1 MSAVGLNGPP
11 LRVGIVG
18 YGMMGKAHSYGY
30 RVAPLLRQLPVTPVV
45 TVMSGRDAAAVAAA
59 ASAYGVPET
68 VTDWRKLISRDDVDV
83 VDICTPPG
91 THAQIAIEA
100 AAAGKAVLCEKPL
113 ALTYREAAAAL
124 TAVTTAGVHNAVG
137 FNYRRLPA
145 IALMRRMIAEGAVGE
160 IRLWRATWLSDEFA
174 DPATPWDWRFDR
186 AMGGTTIADL
196 GSHLIDMA
204 LCMAGPVDGVCAQAT
219 TFTTERPRDGTA
231 PAAEGGQMSRVTVDD
246 AASALIRF
254 ESGAL
259 GTMEV
264 ARAAV
269 RRPCDFTVEVNGSRG
284 TLVFSYARL
293 NELWYGGADDDIRL
307 YGMRRIRAE
316 HPSHP
321 YAAQWWP
328 IGQGVGYGSSFA
340 NQAADLLCGWP
351 EEPWAPGFAD
361 GAAVQAVCDAMET
374 SAASGRWVKIS
385 EVTSRYGDS

>member
-1 MSAVGLNGPP
+1 VSGLESPPP
-11 LRVGIVG
+11 LGVGIVG

-30 RVAPLLRQLPVTPVV
+30 RVAPLLRRLPVTPVV
-45 TVMSGRDAAAVAAA
+45 TVMSGRDAGAVAAA
-59 ASAYGVPET
+59 AAAYGIPDT
-68 VTDWRKLISRDDVDV
+68 VADWRELISRDDVDL

-91 THAQIAIEA
+91 THAQIAQAA

-113 ALTYREAAAAL
+113 ALSYAEAAAAL
-124 TAVTTAGVHNAVG
+124 AAVTRAGVHNAVG

-145 IALMRRMIAEGAVGE
+145 VALMRRMIAEGAVGE
-160 IRLWRATWLSDEFA
+160 IRLWRATWLSDEFT

-204 LCMAGPVDGVCAQAT
+204 LCMAGPVDSVCAQAV
-219 TFTTERPRDGTA
+219 TFIGSRASADG
-231 PAAEGGQMSRVTVDD
+231 GGTVPVTVDD
-246 AASALIRF
+246 AASALLRF
-254 ESGAL
+254 ESGAR

-269 RRPCDFTVEVNGSRG
+269 RRPCDFTVEVNGTRG
-284 TLVFSYARL
+284 TLLFSYARL
-293 NELWYGGADDDIRL
+293 NELWYGSTYDDVRL

-340 NQAADLLCGWP
+340 NQAADLLSGWP
-351 EEPWAPGFAD
+351 EEPWTPGFAD

-374 SAASGRWVKIS
+374 SAASGRWVSVS
-385 EVTSRYGDS
+385 EVISAVPPR

>member
-1 MSAVGLNGPP
+1 MSAGGRPA

-18 YGMMGKAHSYGY
+18 YGLMGKAHSYGY
-30 RVAPLLRQLPVTPVV
+30 RVAPLLRRLPVTPVV
-45 TVMSGRDAAAVAAA
+45 TVMSGRDAGAVAAA
-59 ASAYGVPET
+59 AAAYGVPAT
-68 VTDWRKLISRDDVDV
+68 VTDWRELISRDDVDV

-91 THAQIAIEA
+91 THARIAQEA

-113 ALTYREAAAAL
+113 ALTYQEAAAAL
-124 TAVTTAGVHNAVG
+124 AAVTRAGVHNAVG

-174 DPATPWDWRFDR
+174 DPATGWDWRFDR

-204 LCMAGPVDGVCAQAT
+204 LCMAGPVDSVCAQT
-219 TFTTERPRDGTA
+219 VTFIGERPFQDGSA
-231 PAAEGGQMSRVTVDD
+231 PVTVDD
-246 AASALIRF
+246 AASALLRF
-254 ESGAL
+254 GSGAR

-284 TLVFSYARL
+284 TLMFSYARL
-293 NELWYGGADDDIRL
+293 NELWYGGSDDDIAL

-340 NQAADLLCGWP
+340 NQAADLLSGWP
-351 EEPWAPGFAD
+351 EEPWTPGFAE
-361 GAAVQAVCDAMET
+361 GAAVQAVCDAIET
-374 SAASGRWVKIS
+374 SAGTGRWVSIA
-385 EVTSRYGDS
+385 EVLAGGL